1 MREKNISISM
11 SMKLILKDDGS
22 MEKSFDE
29 DAMAKVLYH
38 HSRGGDLFWFFDD
51 SKQLSVEIFNHY
63 SRGLFLDEYK
73 IINNKRI
80 VVFKC
85 NDRDAISS
93 DAMAF
98 NFGFI
103 VSGLAYVCIL
113 KKLHEE
119 WQGGQ

>member
-38 HSRGGDLFWFFDD
+38 HRGGDLFCFFDD

-103 VSGLAYVCIL
+103 IVSGLAYAF
-113 KKLHEE
+113 
-119 WQGGQ
+119 